1 MLSHYDQL
9 TCYLILA
16 IQLGSALCNTVLKMA
31 KLAIFCLFN
40 LNQAVESFALNR
52 ASSLSNS
59 HQLNCCLILAIQF
72 GSVSCN
78 AMLNINK
85 LSIFFVV
92 RVKSTL

>member
-16 IQLGSALCNTVLKMA
+16 IQLGSALCNTVSKMA

-59 HQLNCCLILAIQF
+59 HQLNCCLISAIQF
-72 GSVSCN
+72 GSASCN